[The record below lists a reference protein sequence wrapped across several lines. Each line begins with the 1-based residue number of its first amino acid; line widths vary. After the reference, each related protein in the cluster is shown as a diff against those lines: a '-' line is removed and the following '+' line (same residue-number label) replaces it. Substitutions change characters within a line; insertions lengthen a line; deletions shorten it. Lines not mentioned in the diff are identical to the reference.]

1 MSHPFIELT
10 PDDLRNLLDNLKEKN
25 YLLID
30 VRQPHEYALGHIPGA
45 HLMPLLEFESKLF
58 DLPDD
63 RELIIYC
70 QAGPRSRMA
79 ALLVQEAEL
88 TGKPVYHLTGG
99 MMAWDGVS
107 VSDFPKIQLLGDGSG
122 DPMTRAMNLEKGAYR
137 FYRELAARYPDEPFA
152 PVIRQLETAEKSHAR
167 IVYGFW
173 RQSAADSH
181 GFESYFEGLSGDVL
195 EGGVPLA
202 EAVSRIQAVTARKC
216 LTILEF
222 ALDIEYQAYDL
233 YRSMAETAL
242 GSDAREAFYA
252 IAQAEKA
259 HMKQLARAVDG
270 CDR

>member
-1 MSHPFIELT
+1 MPRPFIELE
-10 PDDLRNLLDNLKEKN
+10 PDDLRNLLDRSKEKK

-58 DLPDD
+58 ELPDD

-79 ALLVQEAEL
+79 ALLLQEAEL
-88 TGKPVYHLTGG
+88 TEKAVYHLTGG
-99 MMAWDGVS
+99 IMAWDGAS
-107 VSDFPKIQLLGDGSG
+107 VSDFPKIQLLGNGSG
-122 DPMTRAMNLEKGAYR
+122 DPMAKAMNLEKGAYR

-152 PVIRQLETAEKSHAR
+152 PVIRQLERAEKSHAR

-173 RQSAADSH
+173 RRTVADAS
-181 GFESYFEGLSGDVL
+181 GFESYFKGLSGDVL
-195 EGGVPLA
+195 EGGVPLND
-202 EAVSRIQAVTARKC
+202 AVNRIEGVTLRKC

-233 YRSMAETAL
+233 YRSMAETAVE
-242 GSDAREAFYA
+242 SEVKDAFYA

-259 HMKQLARAVDG
+259 HMKQLARAVEG
-270 CDR
+270 CDE